1 MLAEILGVVGGRI
14 PKGVK
19 LVPPGTGKGD
29 GKKLDADALVRR
41 ALDLRPDLARAFY
54 AFQGSNAS
62 VDEARR
68 LWDQR
73 IAARQRFVDHLRAV
87 DPPDSATELHAA
99 GDDIMGRL
107 VEAEA
112 AMGMLAGEYETVA
125 SLGRIWNTPEGQ
137 AARAVDQEAVG
148 ICRAAQASF
157 DETAGREVL
166 ADVPWVTSDMKEVI
180 DVVFGCTAEERRAT
194 P

>member
-1 MLAEILGVVGGRI
+1 MRYQGITIVTGLLVIGLVACGGDSGSGLEEYAAQLEDEVAAMNVRLDEIDIQLEDV
-14 PKGVK
+14 
-19 LVPPGTGKGD
+19 
-29 GKKLDADALVRR
+29 
-41 ALDLRPDLARAFY
+41 
-54 AFQGSNAS
+54 AS

-87 DPPDSATELHAA
+87 DPPESATELHAA

-125 SLGRIWNTPEGQ
+125 SLGWIWNTPEGQ